1 MSKKLNKEIVFNAV
15 CENLSYDGK
24 GCIKYD
30 HHVGFFSN
38 LLEGEEGEFGMT
50 HYNSNRFY
58 GYMRKMTK
66 ISPERVEPVCPHFS
80 SCGGCSLQHMNNAA
94 QLKFKKTQVEECLRR
109 IGGFKDVVVDDT
121 VGMENPFH
129 YRNKVQVPVR
139 KGKNGKILT
148 GFFRE
153 NSHDIVEIDS
163 CCIENEDAEK
173 IIKTVK
179 ALMEEMKIEPYD
191 EETDR
196 GIIRHILVR
205 TSFHFSEV
213 IVVLVCRENSI
224 PGEKEF
230 IRNLVER
237 EPEIV
242 TVIKNVNPRRTNVIL
257 GEKERVLYGKGYIQ
271 DELCGVRFHISAKSF
286 YQVNPIQTERLYRT
300 AIEYAELTGSEKV
313 LDAYCGI
320 GTIGM
325 IASPYAESVVGVEI
339 VSEAIE
345 DAEKNAAR
353 NRIGNISFACQDA
366 GEFLLERARMGE
378 RFDVVIM
385 DPPRKGSDEAFL
397 SSLIQTKPRKI
408 VYISCNPSTLARD
421 LKYLSSGY
429 EIKKVTPF
437 DMFAQTYHVETVVLL
452 SRKVPDDYLEVNVE
466 LDDDFLTKAEAK
478 GTYDQIKQYIYE
490 KYKIKVSSLYIAQVK
505 DSCGI
510 KERENYN
517 HSKRSDG
524 KQPQVPENKRKL
536 ILEALEFYKMI

>member
-38 LLEGEEGEFGMT
+38 LLQGEEGEFVMT

-66 ISPERVEPVCPHFS
+66 ISPERVEPVCPYFS

-148 GFFRE
+148 GFFKE

-173 IIKTVK
+173 IVKTIKT
-179 ALMEEMKIEPYD
+179 LMEEMNIEPYD

-205 TSFHFSEV
+205 TSFHFPEAM
-213 IVVLVCRENSI
+213 VVLVCRENSI
-224 PGEKEF
+224 PNEKEF

-242 TVIKNVNPRRTNVIL
+242 TVIKNVNPRQTNVIL
-257 GEKERVLYGKGYIQ
+257 GEKGRVLYGKGYIQ

-339 VSEAIE
+339 VSEAVE

-366 GEFLLERARMGE
+366 GEFLLERARMGK

-452 SRKVPDDYLEVNVE
+452 SKKVPDDYLEVSVE